1 MCPGMNDGNE
11 SAFTVN
17 YSTPTA
23 IRMSL
28 ISASRVKSALR
39 PADIVDVPLGNEA
52 ILRATG
58 RLSERESRGLYPKG

>member
-1 MCPGMNDGNE
+1 MNDGNE

-39 PADIVDVPLGNEA
+39 PAERMSRPVWNFGDGHRLVGYA
-52 ILRATG
+52 AT
-58 RLSERESRGLYPKG
+58 SFFVA